1 MQRIDLTVAHQSRST
16 DHKST
21 RLIKQCRKETKGFPL
36 NANSVGGDHGTCV
49 ISTSRILALKPQRH
63 RMNAKN
69 RAIFWNKYIFKV
81 NAHQQPEVCRKG
93 GLNYSIPYP
102 LPTVAR
108 MHVAVR
114 GSFQVLISMHYNEK
128 ELQF

>member
-1 MQRIDLTVAHQSRST
+1 M
-16 DHKST
+16 
-21 RLIKQCRKETKGFPL
+21 

-49 ISTSRILALKPQRH
+49 ISASRILALKPQRH

-93 GLNYSIPYP
+93 GLNYSILYP
-102 LPTVAR
+102 VPTVAR